1 MTEWIEYT
9 VGILII
15 VSALVVLIASVGI
28 VRFKHLYARMHVV
41 TKVSSFGLLL
51 LLIALNLLSLK
62 WRVFIESLIIFHVLI
77 FLSPISA
84 HVTAKVALWLNE
96 NPPEPDKE
104 VEQTKKKESE

>member
-1 MTEWIEYT
+1 MIEIIEYI
-9 VGILII
+9 VGAMII

-28 VRFKHLYARMHVV
+28 VRFKNLYARMHVV

-51 LLIALNLLSLK
+51 LLIALNLLSMKIKIL
-62 WRVFIESLIIFHVLI
+62 IESIIIFHVLI

-96 NPPEPDKE
+96 NPSPTDKE
-104 VEQTKKKESE
+104 VEVTREEE